1 MAAASMLLRHWQ
13 QDSNSLNA
21 AYWVTAEAVEAVS
34 LTTMICS
41 LSLSLV
47 RLVSPYSAFPQLL
60 DVAESSG
67 KAKRFLYSAASILQ
81 GQLQQVWLS
90 VTSPSPFFV
99 VSPISSPFPDLVHV
113 HSRMCSIVPRST
125 MTQAGWPTRFFGP
138 YT

>member
-21 AYWVTAEAVEAVS
+21 AYWVTAEAAEAVS
-34 LTTMICS
+34 LRRTTVICD

-60 DVAESSG
+60 DVAENSG

-81 GQLQQVWLS
+81 GQLQQVWLLS
-90 VTSPSPFFV
+90 VTPSCCCCV
-99 VSPISSPFPDLVHV
+99 RSDLVLF
-113 HSRMCSIVPRST
+113 S
-125 MTQAGWPTRFFGP
+125 
-138 YT
+138 